1 MCVYFLYKYKRSE
14 YTLSQKPENTPSSAW
29 VELLLLNVSILIAVL
44 LAVTIAH
51 SIFNG
56 FTIIPS
62 GHKGVLID
70 KKEVQNNILEEGF
83 HLKNPFNQRVV
94 NMDIQ
99 LKNIETETT
108 TPTKDLQTV
117 LTKITV
123 DYKLNPKEVNKIFK
137 EAGQDYEQKI
147 LNPAIEEAL
156 KSVTTR
162 YKSDELVSKR
172 EEVSQNIKEALA
184 ERMTEHHIILT
195 EINITNFYFSE
206 PLSIMI
212 D

>member
-1 MCVYFLYKYKRSE
+1 M
-14 YTLSQKPENTPSSAW
+14 
-29 VELLLLNVSILIAVL
+29 LLLNISILIAIIL
-44 LAVTIAH
+44 SVTCVH
-51 SIFNG
+51 SLVNG
-56 FTIIPS
+56 YTIVPS

-94 NMDIQ
+94 NIDIQ
-99 LKNIETETT
+99 LKNIESETT

-162 YKSDELVSKR
+162 YKSDELVLKR

-195 EINITNFYFSE
+195 EIKITNFYFSE
-206 PLSIMI
+206 PLINHY
-212 D
+212 